1 MDKETRNQIIEM
13 YLDDS
18 ESEFDRIMEAAQ
30 DRQRRRTAGWTAFI
44 FAMAAAGIAAVLWF
58 APLRKAPDYQLTP
71 VQIAEGIQQMML
83 LDIGDIESIVATPAG
98 SHAILTAHLKD
109 GNTCAYILQCNGKD
123 GSTTL
128 LAYNDN
134 Q

>member
-1 MDKETRNQIIEM
+1 M

-18 ESEFDRIMEAAQ
+18 ETEFDRILEAA
-30 DRQRRRTAGWTAFI
+30 DRKQRRRAAGWTAI
-44 FAMAAAGIAAVLWF
+44 LCAAAAAGIAAVLWL

-109 GNTCAYILQCNGKD
+109 GNTCAYILQCDGKD
-123 GSTTL
+123 GNTTL